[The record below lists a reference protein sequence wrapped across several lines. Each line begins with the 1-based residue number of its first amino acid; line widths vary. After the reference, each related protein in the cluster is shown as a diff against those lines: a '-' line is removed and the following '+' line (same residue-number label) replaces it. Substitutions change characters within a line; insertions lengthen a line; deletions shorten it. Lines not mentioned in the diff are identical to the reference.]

1 MPSRINLEDV
11 AAYYR
16 ALGEFVDTFANV
28 EEVMFLYL
36 AALVGVDHDTAR
48 AVFSGVRIRDA
59 ISYIKRIAEVRGAQ
73 LAAELDEVL
82 GQLQIINDVR
92 NLILHHPT
100 SEKWRSGSL
109 VQSISNVGRALTAER
124 IKEIPISA
132 AILMDMQY
140 DLFRIQ
146 VFLVHEFACLAIP
159 EGERDAIDR
168 LGPVQI
174 GAWLYKPA
182 QQPRARQTNRIRPR
196 SRHPRERG
204 E

>member
-36 AALVGVDHDTAR
+36 SALAGVDHDTAR

-59 ISYIKRIAEVRGAQ
+59 ISYIKRISEVRGVQ
-73 LAAELDEVL
+73 LAAELDDVL

-92 NLILHHPT
+92 NLILHHPA
-100 SEKWRSGSL
+100 SEKWRSGRL

-132 AILMDMQY
+132 AILMDMKY

-146 VFLVHEFACLAIP
+146 VFLFHEFACLTIP

-168 LGPVQI
+168 LGPVQV

-182 QQPRARQTNRIRPR
+182 QQPRARQANHIRPR
-196 SRHPRERG
+196 SRRPRERG